1 VEGSTPDLDERF
13 AEWYVW
19 AKREVGTDNRVC
31 LGAAQAAIEAI
42 EGGADD
48 QAARLAARRSVAG
61 HGIAL
66 VSRITPRR
74 RGYAEWYDWAR
85 RESGGSREQLRA
97 AARAALERL
106 DAGAGADEAARAAR
120 ETLAEASAVGAA
132 GPAATA
138 VWPVARQ
145 VAPDPAPAPRPVP
158 SPAGPAAS
166 PPHLPVTAATAS
178 PWPAVPPPAAAG
190 AAPARVP
197 APSGPSAGAF
207 PLAPSHAYASPL
219 NRLLAF
225 AVDLVLLLI
234 GMVVVLFALA
244 VLLLFWLA
252 SSGQDPSAEVQIGLT
267 IALNVILLALS
278 WLYFAGLES
287 SAWQA
292 TVGKRAA
299 RLVVTDLYGRRIGF
313 GRATGRY
320 FAKLFIVVGA
330 WFTFFT
336 PRRQALHDLMSE
348 TVVVR
353 RQHLPLVAAPDP
365 SLAYGRHGSPAGEAQ
380 GA

>member
-1 VEGSTPDLDERF
+1 MEGSTPDLDERF

-267 IALNVILLALS
+267 IALNVILLGL
-278 WLYFAGLES
+278 AGH
-287 SAWQA
+287 
-292 TVGKRAA
+292 
-299 RLVVTDLYGRRIGF
+299 
-313 GRATGRY
+313 
-320 FAKLFIVVGA
+320 
-330 WFTFFT
+330 
-336 PRRQALHDLMSE
+336 RRQACRAPRGDRPLRPANRLRARDRTLLREAVHRGRRLVHVLHAAEAGAPRPD
-348 TVVVR
+348 VGDRGRPAAAPPAGR
-353 RQHLPLVAAPDP
+353 RAGPVAGLWTAREPRGRGPGSLVAP
-365 SLAYGRHGSPAGEAQ
+365 GGSS
-380 GA
+380 